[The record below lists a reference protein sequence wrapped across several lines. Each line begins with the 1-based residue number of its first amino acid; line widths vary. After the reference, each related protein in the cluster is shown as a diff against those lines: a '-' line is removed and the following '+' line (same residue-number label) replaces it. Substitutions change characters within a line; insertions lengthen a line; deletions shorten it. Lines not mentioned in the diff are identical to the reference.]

1 MFPPFVRQKITMPVC
16 VNAYV
21 IVFDRVWIKFRKHE
35 KNGEKCKEGR
45 GA

>member
-16 VNAYV
+16 VIVYV
-21 IVFDRVWIKFRKHE
+21 FVFDRVWIKFRNYE